1 MDFFAQNKAGKIA
14 TILSAVLFITMLLP
28 YLGVYSVAD
37 LSIAG
42 GVCHFSTFYVLLVI
56 ANAIV
61 QYFKCRQWLN
71 ITVAVIGILIQVGV
85 FVTVQQ
91 VVGEINEFTGDTTEV
106 LGVKIPAGEKIGVTD
121 FLGFGYYLMFIMQI
135 AIILV
140 PRRFNK

>member
-28 YLGVYSVAD
+28 YFSVGD
-37 LSIAG
+37 LSISAWG
-42 GVCHFSTFYVLLVI
+42 IGYFFTFYALLVI
-56 ANAIV
+56 VNAIV

-85 FVTVQQ
+85 FVIVQQ
-91 VVGEINEFTGDTTEV
+91 VVGDINKLTGGATEV
-106 LGVKIPAGEKIGVTD
+106 LGVKIPAVEKIGVTD
-121 FLGFGYYLMFIMQI
+121 FLGFGYYLMLIMQI

>member
-28 YLGVYSVAD
+28 YFSVAD
-37 LSIAG
+37 FSISAWG
-42 GVCHFSTFYVLLVI
+42 IGYIFTFYALLVI

-85 FVTVQQ
+85 FVIVQQ
-91 VVGEINEFTGDTTEV
+91 VVGDINEFTGGTTEV
-106 LGVKIPAGEKIGVTD
+106 LGVKIPAVEKIGVTD

>member
-28 YLGVYSVAD
+28 YFSVGV
-37 LSIAG
+37 LSISAWG
-42 GVCHFSTFYVLLVI
+42 IGYFFTFYALLVI

-71 ITVAVIGILIQVGV
+71 ITVAVIGILIQVGM
-85 FVTVQQ
+85 FVIVQQ
-91 VVGEINEFTGDTTEV
+91 VVGDINEFTGGTTEV
-106 LGVKIPAGEKIGVTD
+106 LGVKIPAVEKIGVTD
-121 FLGFGYYLMFIMQI
+121 FLGFGYYLMLIMQI